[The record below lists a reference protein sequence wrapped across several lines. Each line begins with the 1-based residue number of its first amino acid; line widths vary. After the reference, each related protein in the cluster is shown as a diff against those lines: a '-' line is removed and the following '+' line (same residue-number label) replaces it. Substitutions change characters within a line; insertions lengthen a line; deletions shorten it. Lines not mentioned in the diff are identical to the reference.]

1 MKNILTMAP
10 LLLLSISGTAL
21 ADSLSEVYGL
31 AKKNDPQLLEAA
43 AQRDSA
49 FEAINSTRS
58 SLLPIIDLTAGY
70 AYEDSDRHTTDGS
83 TTNVTLGLSQSIYD
97 RSSWISLSIAE
108 KNARQV
114 DANFA
119 VTQQSVIYSVTE
131 AYFNVLRAEDDLRF
145 IQAEKEAVEK
155 QLNQTEQ
162 RFEVGSAPI
171 TDVQDARA
179 QYDTVVAQEIQA
191 KNSVE
196 NEYEELRAITG
207 QQVENLARLD
217 TERFSTSIPAM
228 SANQLVEQA
237 TNENLQLLAG
247 RIQKDIAKEQISLAN
262 SGHLPTISLTS
273 GYSYLKN
280 YDEPNDPATGKKMDD
295 DENIFNL
302 GLTIALPVYSGGR
315 VTSEGKQAE
324 YQYIVAGQQLEE
336 TFRDVQKNVRAYN
349 NNIRSSIG
357 SIKAYKQ
364 SLVSAK
370 SALEAT
376 EQGFSVGTRTMV
388 DVLESTQNVYQAKKN
403 LSDARYQYILSQIQL
418 KQALGTLSEQDIFD
432 VDAGLLANTQHT
444 KF

>member
-1 MKNILTMAP
+1 MKNLLTMTP
-10 LLLLSISGTAL
+10 LLLMSINGTAF

-43 AQRDSA
+43 AQRDTA
-49 FEAINSTRS
+49 FEAINSSRS
-58 SLLPIIDLTAGY
+58 NLLPIIDLTAGY

-83 TTNVTLGLSQSIYD
+83 STSVTLGLSQSIYD
-97 RSSWISLSIAE
+97 RSSWISLTIAE

-131 AYFNVLRAEDDLRF
+131 AYFNVLRAEDDLSF
-145 IQAEKEAVEK
+145 IQAEKKAVEK

-162 RFEVGSAPI
+162 RFEVGTAPI

-207 QQVENLARLD
+207 QEVTDLARLD
-217 TERFSTSIPAM
+217 TERFSTSLPNT

-237 TNENLQLLAG
+237 TNENLKLLAG

-273 GYSYLKN
+273 GYSYLKD
-280 YDEPNDPATGKKMDD
+280 YDEPNDPVTGKKMDD
-295 DENIFNL
+295 DENLFNL

-357 SIKAYKQ
+357 SIKAYEQ
-364 SLVSAK
+364 SLVSAQ
-370 SALEAT
+370 SALDAT
-376 EQGFSVGTRTMV
+376 EQGFNVGTRTMV
-388 DVLESTQNVYQAKKN
+388 DVLDSTQNVYQAKKN

-418 KQALGTLSEQDIFD
+418 KQAVGTLSEQDIFD
-432 VDAGLLANTQHT
+432 VDAGLLANQ
-444 KF
+444 